1 MMEKCKRHIMN
12 LKSPIRNLLK
22 FLEWETVDQVLT
34 AGVWSLRK
42 NKQDPPFDDRINVAR
57 CYLSSQR
64 EAQVPCSTSRSG
76 NQG

>member
-42 NKQDPPFDDRINVAR
+42 NKQDPPFDD
-57 CYLSSQR
+57 
-64 EAQVPCSTSRSG
+64 
-76 NQG
+76 